1 MPSYKAVP
9 RQERVEATRHEIVA
23 AAVHAFR
30 VRGYTATTMSTVAAI
45 AKVSPRTLYRYFGSK
60 SDLFAAVTE
69 ESAAKFINELF
80 ENVHRLPLRDAI
92 IESVERTDNALTAE
106 SREMMRLAAADEKA
120 WRHFL
125 AAANSAQTTVAGAL
139 RAASDPAQLPNAEAG
154 DSLIWEVRASAV
166 LGAVTTAYR
175 RWATTDGHPL
185 PVLVAKGIDAV
196 LPVVVPPGVDATGA
210 QSAEGPRF
218 NRTI

>member
-1 MPSYKAVP
+1 MRSD
-9 RQERVEATRHEIVA
+9 IVA

-45 AKVSPRTLYRYFGSK
+45 ARVSPRTLYRHFGSK
-60 SDLFAAVTE
+60 SDLFGAATE
-69 ESAAKFINELF
+69 ESTARFISGLF
-80 ENVHRLPLRDAI
+80 ENVHKLSLREAI
-92 IESVERTDNALTAE
+92 IEAVERADNELNAE

-125 AAANSAQTTVAGAL
+125 AAADRAQPTVAAVL
-139 RAASDPAQLPNAEAG
+139 RAASGPAQLPDGAAD

-175 RWATTDGHPL
+175 RWATTDGQPL
-185 PVLVAKGIDAV
+185 PVLVAGAIDAV
-196 LPVVVPPGVDATGA
+196 LPVISSPGSDASGTE
-210 QSAEGPRF
+210 SADGVF
-218 NRTI
+218 I

>member
-45 AKVSPRTLYRYFGSK
+45 ARVSPRTLYRYFGSK
-60 SDLFAAVTE
+60 SDLFAAATE
-69 ESAAKFINELF
+69 ESTAKFINELF

-92 IESVERTDNALTAE
+92 IGAVERADNELNTE

-125 AAANSAQTTVAGAL
+125 AAANRAQATVAAAL
-139 RAASDPAQLPNAEAG
+139 RTASDPAQLPAG
-154 DSLIWEVRASAV
+154 AADDSLIWEVRASAV

-175 RWATTDGHPL
+175 RWATADGHPL
-185 PVLVAKGIDAV
+185 PVLIASAINAV
-196 LPVVVPPGVDATGA
+196 LPVVVSSPGAAPGSQPAVN
-210 QSAEGPRF
+210 P
-218 NRTI
+218 TI